1 MVEKRNI
8 GGRLLR
14 CGYTTG
20 SCAAAAAKAAT
31 RMLLDGTPI
40 ESVDLLLPGGE
51 RLTLCVQ
58 QAEIHA
64 DFVSCA
70 VQKDSGDDPD
80 VTNGMLIFA
89 KVCRIEQGVSID
101 GGVGIGRVTKPGLD
115 QPVGAVAIN
124 SVPRKMIT
132 ASVLEACIAFGYS
145 QGISVVIS
153 APEGEALAKRTFNP
167 QLGIVGGLSIIGT
180 TGIVEPMSNRALID
194 TIRLEL
200 RQLSESGSTHVLL
213 TPGNYGADFAKDRL
227 SLSLKAHISC
237 SNFIGDAIDSAV
249 ELGFTDILLVGHIGK
264 LVKLGIGQ
272 TNTHSSAGDGRIET
286 LIACALQAGANLP
299 LLNGLLSCVTTDATL
314 TRIAHEGLL
323 ESSMEILGNRIEGC
337 LIRRVPDSIR
347 IGYVC
352 FSNAE
357 PFSGILV
364 QSKNAAD
371 LLEIWRTL

>member
-20 SCAAAAAKAAT
+20 SCAAAAAKAAAL
-31 RMLLDGTPI
+31 MLLGGAPI
-40 ESVDLLLPGGE
+40 GSVDLLLPGGKQLAL
-51 RLTLCVQ
+51 RIQ
-58 QAEIHA
+58 QTEIHA

-70 VQKDSGDDPD
+70 IQKDSGDDPD

-89 KVCRIEQGVSID
+89 RVCRIEQGISID
-101 GGVGIGRVTKPGLD
+101 GGVGIGRITKPGLD
-115 QPVGAVAIN
+115 QPVGAAAIN
-124 SVPRKMIT
+124 SVPRRMIEV
-132 ASVLEACIAFGYS
+132 AVLEACMAYGYS
-145 QGISVVIS
+145 HGISVVIS
-153 APEGEALAKRTFNP
+153 APGGEAFAKRTFNP

-200 RQLSESGSTHVLL
+200 SQLSESGSTHVLL
-213 TPGNYGADFAKDRL
+213 TPGNYGVDFAKDRL
-227 SLSLKAHISC
+227 SLSLKAQISC

-299 LLNGLLSCVTTDATL
+299 LLSGLLSCVTTDAALTL
-314 TRIAHEGLL
+314 INREGLL
-323 ESSMEILGNRIEGC
+323 EPSMKILGNRIEAC
-337 LIRRVPDSIR
+337 LTRRVPDSVR

-352 FSNAE
+352 FSNAD
-357 PFSGILV
+357 PHCGILT
-364 QSKNAAD
+364 QSENAGD

>member
-1 MVEKRNI
+1 MAN
-8 GGRLLR
+8 
-14 CGYTTG
+14 
-20 SCAAAAAKAAT
+20 
-31 RMLLDGTPI
+31 D
-40 ESVDLLLPGGE
+40 
-51 RLTLCVQ
+51 
-58 QAEIHA
+58 
-64 DFVSCA
+64 
-70 VQKDSGDDPD
+70 
-80 VTNGMLIFA
+80 
-89 KVCRIEQGVSID
+89 
-101 GGVGIGRVTKPGLD
+101 
-115 QPVGAVAIN
+115 
-124 SVPRKMIT
+124 
-132 ASVLEACIAFGYS
+132 YS
-145 QGISVVIS
+145 RGISVVIS

-200 RQLSESGSTHVLL
+200 SQLSESGSTHVLL

-227 SLSLKAHISC
+227 SLSLKAQISC

-299 LLNGLLSCVTTDATL
+299 LLNELLSCVTTDAALTL
-314 TRIAHEGLL
+314 IDREGLL
-323 ESSMEILGNRIEGC
+323 ESSMEILGNRIEDC
-337 LIRRVPDSIR
+337 LTRRVPDSVR
-347 IGYVC
+347 IGYIC

-357 PFSGILV
+357 PHSGILV
-364 QSKNAAD
+364 QSENAGD